1 MNLKSRRGLST
12 VVTSALLLTAVA
24 ILGASMVS
32 WSNSNLKSFE
42 TKLVNTTA
50 GVTNQANENLV
61 FENIVFCYGVNEKCP
76 LSSAPPLTW
85 NYGVNITLT
94 NTGTVSVNVAQIQLN
109 GTSWGANL
117 APAAYTPTLPTTILP
132 KQTITFEQKWAWNHK
147 SLQTISVVT
156 SRGSI
161 FTIQAVPP

>member
-1 MNLKSRRGLST
+1 MKSRRGLST
-12 VVTSALLLTAVA
+12 VVTSTLLLTAVA
-24 ILGASMVS
+24 ILGASLVS

-42 TKLVNTTA
+42 TQISNTTA
-50 GVTNQANENLV
+50 DVTNQANENLV
-61 FENIVFCYGVNEKCP
+61 FENILFCYGINGKCP
-76 LSSAPPLTW
+76 LASAPPFTL

-94 NTGTVSVNVAQIQLN
+94 NTGTVGVQVAQIQLN

-117 APAAYTPTLPTTILP
+117 PSGAYTPTLPATILP
-132 KQTITFEQKWAWNHK
+132 KQSMTFEQKWAWDHK

-161 FTIQAVPP
+161 FTTQAAPP